1 MNKELDL
8 FVENSQNNYMKGFIP
23 YAIAAAVL
31 SLCGGFTASVPT
43 AISTAWNVD
52 SALTFITLA
61 YSLAA
66 AAMAPIMGKLG
77 GTLGRRKMLLVAMGL
92 YTVGQALIA
101 ICPANIPL
109 LLVFRFM
116 VGMGAAGIA
125 PVVMAYI
132 MMDFP
137 PEKMGQGFTIYM
149 AIACGMVIFGPTLG
163 GILMAVIGTA
173 DAWRIVMWICV
184 ALCVISFAFCFFLV
198 KDNPNVPKGS
208 MKGFDWGGAL
218 FVLLLFG
225 ALVCIPTFGQQSGWT
240 AVTTLVSVAVA
251 VVSLLILVA
260 VEKKAASPIL
270 SGKFIA
276 RKKFILPVVVLFLTR
291 GLVTACLTEI
301 IRFGY
306 AVDKASVASVAMS
319 IEYIGMAIGTI
330 VLGPMSDKKEPRL
343 VAAASLVF
351 VVIGSAFMLLINE
364 ASGILQMG
372 GALFF
377 VGLGLGGN
385 NTIFMKVALSG
396 VAPTESSS
404 ASGTFNVF
412 KDMCAPFGVAIFVP
426 MYVSGMAAKAAAGM
440 AVPAA
445 ATSALHTVALVQL
458 VCVLIGIFV
467 CFLLPTVRAKAA
479 EQA

>member
-1 MNKELDL
+1 M
-8 FVENSQNNYMKGFIP
+8 ENSRKNYRKGFIP

-43 AISTAWNVD
+43 AISTAWNAD

-77 GTLGRRKMLLVAMGL
+77 GTLGRRRMLLGSMGL

-116 VGMGAAGIA
+116 VGIGAAGIA

-137 PEKMGQGFTIYM
+137 PEKMGQGFTVYM
-149 AIACGMVIFGPTLG
+149 ALSCGMVIFGPTVG
-163 GILMAVIGTA
+163 GIVMAVIGTA

-184 ALCVISFAFCFFLV
+184 ALCVISFALCFFLV
-198 KDNPNVPKGS
+198 RDNPNVPKGS
-208 MKGFDWGGAL
+208 MKGFDWCGAL
-218 FVLLLFG
+218 FVLLMFG
-225 ALVCIPTFGQQSGWT
+225 ALVCIPTFGQQSGWN
-240 AVTTLVSVAVA
+240 AVTTLFSVAVA

-276 RKKFILPVVVLFLTR
+276 RKNFILPVVVLFLTR

-330 VLGPMSDKKEPRL
+330 VLGPMSDRKEPKL

-412 KDMCAPFGVAIFVP
+412 KDMCSPFGVAIFVP
-426 MYVSGMAAKAAAGM
+426 MFVSGMAGKTAAGM

-458 VCVLIGIFV
+458 VCVLVGIFV

>member
-1 MNKELDL
+1 M
-8 FVENSQNNYMKGFIP
+8 ENTQKNYMKGFVP

-43 AISTAWNVD
+43 AISTAWNTD
-52 SALTFITLA
+52 ASLTFITLA

-77 GTLGRRKMLLVAMGL
+77 GTLGRRKMLLFAMGL

-101 ICPANIPL
+101 ICPPNIPL

-116 VGMGAAGIA
+116 VGIGAAGIA

-132 MMDFP
+132 MMEFP

-149 AIACGMVIFGPTLG
+149 ALACGMVIFGPTLG
-163 GILMAVIGTA
+163 GIVMALIGTA

-184 ALCVISFAFCFFLV
+184 ALCVISFVLCFAMV
-198 KDNPNVPKGS
+198 RDNPNIPKGS
-208 MKGFDWGGAL
+208 MKGFDWAGAV
-218 FVLLLFG
+218 FVLIMFG
-225 ALVCIPTFGQQSGWT
+225 ALVCVPTFGQQSGWT
-240 AVTTLVSVAVA
+240 AVATLASIAAAVIG
-251 VVSLLILVA
+251 LIVLVF

-276 RKKFILPVVVLFLTR
+276 RKNFILPVIVLFLTQ
-291 GLVTACLTEI
+291 GLMTACLTEI

-306 AVDKASVASVAMS
+306 AVDKASVASIAMS
-319 IEYIGMAIGTI
+319 IEYLGMAIGTI
-330 VLGPMSDKKEPRL
+330 VLGPMSDKKEPKI
-343 VAAASLVF
+343 VAAIALVF
-351 VVIGSAFMLLINE
+351 VAIGSAIMLLINE
-364 ASGILQMG
+364 TSGVLLMG

-385 NTIFMKVALSG
+385 TTIFMKVALSG
-396 VAPTESSS
+396 VAPAESSS

-426 MYVSGMAAKAAAGM
+426 MFVTGMAAKAATGM

-445 ATSALHTVALVQL
+445 ATSALHSVALVQL
-458 VCVLIGIFV
+458 VCVIVGIVV
-467 CFLLPTVRAKAA
+467 CFLLPTVRAKKEA
-479 EQA
+479 

>member
-1 MNKELDL
+1 MENK
-8 FVENSQNNYMKGFIP
+8 NYMKGFVP

-43 AISTAWNVD
+43 AISTAWNAD
-52 SALTFITLA
+52 ASLTFITLA

-77 GTLGRRKMLLVAMGL
+77 GAIGRRKMLLAAMGL

-116 VGMGAAGIA
+116 VGIGAAGIA
-125 PVVMAYI
+125 PVIMAYI
-132 MMDFP
+132 MMEFP

-149 AIACGMVIFGPTLG
+149 ALSCGMVIFGPTLG
-163 GILMAVIGTA
+163 GIVMKLIGTA
-173 DAWRIVMWICV
+173 DAWRIIMWICV
-184 ALCVISFAFCFFLV
+184 ALCVISFVLCAAMV
-198 KDNPNVPKGS
+198 RDNPNIPKGS
-208 MKGFDWGGAL
+208 MKGFDWAGAV
-218 FVLLLFG
+218 FVLIMFG
-225 ALVCIPTFGQQSGWT
+225 ALVCVPTFGQQSGW
-240 AVTTLVSVAVA
+240 VSSSTLISIAAA
-251 VVSLLILVA
+251 VVGLIILVF

-270 SGKFIA
+270 NGKFIF
-276 RKKFILPVVVLFLTR
+276 RKNFILPVLVLFLTQ
-291 GLVTACLTEI
+291 GLMTACLTEI

-306 AVDKASVASVAMS
+306 AIEKATIASVAMS
-319 IEYIGMAIGTI
+319 IEYVGMAIGTI
-330 VLGPMSDKKEPRL
+330 VLGPMSDKKEPKV
-343 VAAASLVF
+343 VAAIALVF
-351 VVIGSAFMLLINE
+351 VAIGSAIMLLINE
-364 ASGILQMG
+364 TAGILSMG

-385 NTIFMKVALSG
+385 VTIFMKVALFG

-426 MYVSGMAAKAAAGM
+426 MFVTGMGAKAAAGM

-445 ATSALHTVALVQL
+445 ATSALHSVAIVQL
-458 VCVLIGIFV
+458 VCVAVGIV
-467 CFLLPTVRAKAA
+467 ICFLLPSVRAKKEA
-479 EQA
+479 

>member
-1 MNKELDL
+1 M
-8 FVENSQNNYMKGFIP
+8 ENTQNNYMKGFIP

-43 AISTAWNVD
+43 AISTAWNAD

-116 VGMGAAGIA
+116 VGLGAAGIA

-137 PEKMGQGFTIYM
+137 PEMMGQGFTIYM

-184 ALCVISFAFCFFLV
+184 VLCVISFALCFFMV

-218 FVLLLFG
+218 FVLLMFG
-225 ALVCIPTFGQQSGWT
+225 ALVCIPTFGQQNGWT

-251 VVSLLILVA
+251 FVSLLILVA

-276 RKKFILPVVVLFLTR
+276 RKNFVLPVIVLFLTQ
-291 GLVTACLTEI
+291 GLMTACLTEI
-301 IRFGY
+301 IRYGY

-319 IEYIGMAIGTI
+319 IEYLGMAIGTI
-330 VLGPMSDKKEPRL
+330 VLGPMSDKKEPKV
-343 VAAASLVF
+343 VAAVALLF
-351 VVIGSAFMLLINE
+351 VALGSAIMLLINE
-364 ASGILQMG
+364 NSGILQMG

-385 NTIFMKVALSG
+385 TTIFMKVALSG

-426 MYVSGMAAKAAAGM
+426 MFVTGMAGKAASGM

-458 VCVLIGIFV
+458 VCVLVGIFV

>member
-1 MNKELDL
+1 M
-8 FVENSQNNYMKGFIP
+8 ENTQKNYMKGFVP

-43 AISTAWNVD
+43 AISTAWNTD
-52 SALTFITLA
+52 ASLTFITLA

-77 GTLGRRKMLLVAMGL
+77 GAIGRRKMLLFAMGL

-101 ICPANIPL
+101 ICPPNIPL

-116 VGMGAAGIA
+116 VGIGAAGIA

-132 MMDFP
+132 MMEFP

-149 AIACGMVIFGPTLG
+149 ALACGMVIFGPTLG
-163 GILMAVIGTA
+163 GIVMALIGTA

-184 ALCVISFAFCFFLV
+184 ALCVISFVLCFAMV
-198 KDNPNVPKGS
+198 RDNPNIPKGS
-208 MKGFDWGGAL
+208 MKGFDWAGAV
-218 FVLLLFG
+218 FVLIMFG
-225 ALVCIPTFGQQSGWT
+225 ALVCVPTFGQQSGWT
-240 AVTTLVSVAVA
+240 AVATLASIAAAVIG
-251 VVSLLILVA
+251 LIVLVF

-276 RKKFILPVVVLFLTR
+276 RKNFILPVIVLFLTQ
-291 GLVTACLTEI
+291 GLMTACLTEI

-306 AVDKASVASVAMS
+306 AVDKASVASIAMS
-319 IEYIGMAIGTI
+319 IEYLGMAIGTI
-330 VLGPMSDKKEPRL
+330 VLGPMSDKKEPKI
-343 VAAASLVF
+343 VAAIALVF
-351 VVIGSAFMLLINE
+351 VAIGSAIMLLINE
-364 ASGILQMG
+364 TSGVLLMG

-385 NTIFMKVALSG
+385 TTIFMKVALSG
-396 VAPTESSS
+396 VAPAESSS

-426 MYVSGMAAKAAAGM
+426 MFVTGMAAKAATGM

-445 ATSALHTVALVQL
+445 ATSALHSVALVQL
-458 VCVLIGIFV
+458 VCVIVGIVV
-467 CFLLPTVRAKAA
+467 CFLLPTVRAKKEA
-479 EQA
+479 

>member
-1 MNKELDL
+1 M
-8 FVENSQNNYMKGFIP
+8 ENTQKNYMKGFVP

-43 AISTAWNVD
+43 AISTAWNTD
-52 SALTFITLA
+52 ASLTFITLA

-77 GTLGRRKMLLVAMGL
+77 GTIGRRKMLLFAMGL

-101 ICPANIPL
+101 ICPPNIPL

-116 VGMGAAGIA
+116 VGIGAAGIA
-125 PVVMAYI
+125 PVIMAYI
-132 MMDFP
+132 MMEFP

-149 AIACGMVIFGPTLG
+149 ALSCGMVIFGPTVG
-163 GILMAVIGTA
+163 GIVMALIGTA

-184 ALCVISFAFCFFLV
+184 ALCVISFVLCFAMV
-198 KDNPNVPKGS
+198 RDNPNIPKGS
-208 MKGFDWGGAL
+208 MKGFDWAGAV
-218 FVLLLFG
+218 FVLIMFG
-225 ALVCIPTFGQQSGWT
+225 ALVCVPTFGQQNGWA
-240 AVTTLVSVAVA
+240 AVTTLASIVAA
-251 VVSLLILVA
+251 VVGLIILVA
-260 VEKKAASPIL
+260 VEKKAANPIL

-276 RKKFILPVVVLFLTR
+276 RKNFILPVVVLFLTQ
-291 GLVTACLTEI
+291 GLMTACLTEI

-319 IEYIGMAIGTI
+319 IEYLGMAIGTI
-330 VLGPMSDKKEPRL
+330 VLGPMSDKKEPKV
-343 VAAASLVF
+343 VAAVALVF
-351 VVIGSAFMLLINE
+351 VAIGSAIMLLINE
-364 ASGILQMG
+364 SAGVLLMG

-385 NTIFMKVALSG
+385 VTIFMKVALFG

-426 MYVSGMAAKAAAGM
+426 MFVTNMVAKTDAGM
-440 AVPAA
+440 AGPAA
-445 ATSALHTVALVQL
+445 ATSALHSVALVQL
-458 VCVLIGIFV
+458 ICVVVGIV
-467 CFLLPTVRAKAA
+467 ICFMLPTVRAKAEA
-479 EQA
+479 